1 MHCQTAPLMGKN
13 NSNFWQP
20 LGNIPLSDNIKT
32 ATIAATDVLSHEF
45 SCECN
50 FLLKCLELPPYR
62 WPHTQVTLVGNQISG
77 GGGDD
82 GGGCC
87 GSG

>member
-1 MHCQTAPLMGKN
+1 MSWCCD
-13 NSNFWQP
+13 NFQQP
-20 LGNIPLSDNIKT
+20 LGNRPLSDNIKT
-32 ATIAATDVLSHEF
+32 TTIAPTEVLSHEF
-45 SCECN
+45 NYECN

-77 GGGDD
+77 SGGGGDD

-87 GSG
+87 GGG